1 MRRTCSTFAPRSWV
15 AVAAGLAVAA
25 LASPAAALAHDGGRA
40 DPVASLVVRER
51 APFGRLYEGILL
63 VKLLLFALLL
73 ASGAGLARRAHRV
86 WSEDV
91 AAGDGVLRLGLRR
104 LGVYGV
110 VFVASAPL
118 IVAAAVALRYVHILS
133 HVAESSG

>member
-1 MRRTCSTFAPRSWV
+1 MPDSRGVRI
-15 AVAAGLAVAA
+15 GL
-25 LASPAAALAHDGGRA
+25 
-40 DPVASLVVRER
+40 
-51 APFGRLYEGILL
+51 
-63 VKLLLFALLL
+63 
-73 ASGAGLARRAHRV
+73 

-118 IVAAAVALRYVHILS
+118 IVAAAVALRSCIFSVTWPS
-133 HVAESSG
+133 HREAEAERLVGLQWMTHSRTLL

>member
-1 MRRTCSTFAPRSWV
+1 MSQV
-15 AVAAGLAVAA
+15 
-25 LASPAAALAHDGGRA
+25 
-40 DPVASLVVRER
+40 
-51 APFGRLYEGILL
+51 PFGRLYEGILL
-63 VKLLLFALLL
+63 VKLLLFALML

-133 HVAESSG
+133 HVAESSGS